1 MQGVNR
7 LQYIGFLDIPG
18 TAIGAPWPLLP
29 SCGAGADAPGA
40 AVNTDAL
47 QQLDA
52 ELFLLVNRLDAPAW
66 ELVAGYGTQLGSG
79 ALLVLLLLVGLRL
92 FDRRRFPKNFLLI
105 GLAMAVAGLASTALK
120 AANSRPRPLSEPV
133 FELNQEPTR
142 SRVLAGG
149 LPVYEYAVGSPKLAA
164 LAASLKVIGPRFK
177 YHSFPSGHTVAAFA
191 WAAGLIYA
199 FRSWHRWLFLLPAGF
214 VGLSRVACGVHFPLD
229 VLGGAALGSTV
240 SVGFLRLFEIFHGLA
255 STPHPPAPRKLGG
268 PTRVMMVVGEASA
281 DLYGARILEALRRR
295 EPGLE
300 AFGIGGERMQ
310 RAGLT
315 AHGDAAQL
323 EIVGFTAVLTSLRT
337 IVRLYRRMLAL
348 LREARPDVLLC
359 IDLPDFNSM
368 LALQARARGVPV
380 LFDISPQFWAW
391 RSGRIDK
398 LAGRISKMIVAFPF
412 EAPYYERA
420 GIPVAFHGHPL
431 LEGLEPRHASR
442 EEALAHFGLDP
453 ERRTCVLA
461 PGSRRSE
468 WKHNVRALFDA
479 AAQLQRELPDLQF
492 AVPLAPQASEER
504 MQRAAAEA
512 GITIVCT
519 RGDNYDLFRSSD
531 FGLLCSGTATLEAA
545 LAELPMLIFY
555 RGNWVNAILAKLLV
569 EIDRIGLP
577 NIVLGGDSPAYPE
590 LLQHHASARGLA
602 EQALTLLRDEAALAR
617 LSDAGA
623 HVRERLTSGAT
634 SDAVADDIL
643 ALARTRVAA
652 T

>member
-1 MQGVNR
+1 
-7 LQYIGFLDIPG
+7 
-18 TAIGAPWPLLP
+18 
-29 SCGAGADAPGA
+29 
-40 AVNTDAL
+40 VNTDAL

-52 ELFLLVNRLDAPAW
+52 GLFLLVNRIDAPAW
-66 ELVAGYGTQLGSG
+66 ELAMGHGTHLGNG
-79 ALLVLLLLVGLRL
+79 ALLALLLFVGLRL

-120 AANSRPRPLSEPV
+120 ASGNRHRPLREPA
-133 FELNQEPTR
+133 FELSQQPSEHRLLP
-142 SRVLAGG
+142 GG
-149 LPVYEYAVGSPKLAA
+149 LAVREYTVGNPEF
-164 LAASLKVIGPRFK
+164 ASVAPSVKVIGRELR
-177 YHSFPSGHTVAAFA
+177 YRSFPSGHAATAFA

-199 FRSWHRWLFLLPAGF
+199 FRGRRRWLLLLPAGF

-229 VLGGAALGSTV
+229 ALGGAVLGSAA

-255 STPHPPAPRKLGG
+255 SWPRPLAPREPGR

-281 DLYGARILEALRRR
+281 DLYGARILQALRRR
-295 EPGLE
+295 EPDLE
-300 AFGIGGERMQ
+300 AFGIGGERLR

-315 AHGDAAQL
+315 PHGDASQL
-323 EIVGFTAVLTSLRT
+323 EVVGFTAVLTSLCT
-337 IVRLYRRMLAL
+337 IVRLYRRMIGL
-348 LREARPDVLLC
+348 LRHTRPDVLVC

-420 GIPVAFHGHPL
+420 GVPVAFHGHPL
-431 LEGLEPRHASR
+431 LENLEPRHASR
-442 EEALAHFGLDP
+442 EEALVHFGLEP

-468 WKHNVRALFDA
+468 WKHNVATLFDA
-479 AAQLQRELPDLQF
+479 AARIRRELPDLQF
-492 AVPLAPQASEER
+492 AVPLAPRASEEQ
-504 MQRAAAEA
+504 MQRAAAAA

-531 FGLLCSGTATLEAA
+531 FGLVCSGTATLEAA

-555 RGNWVNAILAKLLV
+555 RGNWLNAILAKLVV

-577 NIVLGGDSPAYPE
+577 NIVLGGDPPVYPE
-590 LLQHHASARGLA
+590 LIQHRASARGLA
-602 EQALTLLRDEAALAR
+602 GQALSLLRDEAALAR
-617 LSDAGA
+617 QRAAGA
-623 HVRERLTSGAT
+623 SVRQQLT
-634 SDAVADDIL
+634 SDATSEAIATEIL
-643 ALARTRVAA
+643 TLAHPSS
-652 T
+652 

>member
-1 MQGVNR
+1 VN
-7 LQYIGFLDIPG
+7 
-18 TAIGAPWPLLP
+18 
-29 SCGAGADAPGA
+29 S
-40 AVNTDAL
+40 DAL

-66 ELVAGYGTQLGSG
+66 EVAAGYGTQLGNG
-79 ALLVLLLLVGLRL
+79 ALLALLLLLGLRL
-92 FDRRRFPKNFLLI
+92 FDRRRFPKNFLLL

-120 AANSRPRPLSEPV
+120 TATDHPRPLRNPV
-133 FELNQEPTR
+133 FELSQEPTR

-149 LPVYEYAVGSPKLAA
+149 LPVYEYAVGNPELAT

-177 YHSFPSGHTVAAFA
+177 YHSFPSGPAVAAFA

-199 FRSWHRWLFLLPAGF
+199 FRGRQRWLFLLPAGF
-214 VGLSRVACGVHFPLD
+214 VGLSRVACGVHSPLD
-229 VLGGAALGSTV
+229 VFGGAALGSAV

-255 STPHPPAPRKLGG
+255 STPRPPAPRRLGG
-268 PTRVMMVVGEASA
+268 PTRVMMVAGEVSA

-295 EPGLE
+295 EPALE
-300 AFGIGGERMQ
+300 AFGIGGEHLTLEAFGIGGEHLK

-348 LREARPDVLLC
+348 LREARPDVLVC

-380 LFDISPQFWAW
+380 LFYISPQFWAW

-420 GIPVAFHGHPL
+420 GVPVAFHGHPL

-442 EEALAHFGLDP
+442 EAALVHFGLDP

-468 WKHNVRALFDA
+468 WKHHIGPLFDA

-512 GITIVCT
+512 GIGIVCT
-519 RGDNYDLFRSSD
+519 RGDNYDLFRSSH
-531 FGLLCSGTATLEAA
+531 FGLVCSGTATLEAA

-555 RGNWVNAILAKLLV
+555 RGNWINAILAKLVV

-577 NIVLGGDSPAYPE
+577 NIVLGGQSPAYPE
-590 LLQHHASARGLA
+590 LLQHHARARGLA
-602 EQALTLLRDEAALAR
+602 EQALALLRDEAALAR

-623 HVRERLTSGAT
+623 RVRKRLTSGAT
-634 SDAVADDIL
+634 SDAVAGEIL
-643 ALARTRVAA
+643 TLARPRDTTAPS
-652 T
+652 